1 VASVVLGCGPV
12 EYLGQVRHKAAR
24 AVAEAK
30 QAGAERSAPYEY
42 TSAVQYLN
50 KAREEAGQA
59 EYQIAV
65 EYGRRSEDFAHR
77 ARAIA
82 EQAAHR
88 TPRRA
93 PAAGGKS
100 RDDAG
105 DDAPA
110 GDPKDS
116 S

>member
-1 VASVVLGCGPV
+1 M
-12 EYLGQVRHKAAR
+12 EYLGQVRNKAAR

-42 TSAVQYLN
+42 TSAVEYLN

-88 TPRRA
+88 SPRPA

-100 RDDAG
+100 HDDAD

-110 GDPKDS
+110 GGPKDS